1 MSVLLLAGLAGFTV
15 GVLFILFVWRRSVN
29 DMKQQ
34 IEKRRGQVYYWSSQ
48 IPVSANL
55 GRPNNHKSVK

>member
-34 IEKRRGQVYYWSSQ
+34 IEKLRGQVYYWSRQ
-48 IPVSANL
+48 IPVSAKR

>member
-1 MSVLLLAGLAGFTV
+1 MSVLLLAGFAGFTV
-15 GVLFILFVWRRSVN
+15 GVLFILFVSRRSVN

-34 IEKRRGQVYYWSSQ
+34 IEKLRGQVYYWSRQ
-48 IPVSANL
+48 IPVSAKR

>member
-1 MSVLLLAGLAGFTV
+1 MSVLLLAGFAGFTV

-34 IEKRRGQVYYWSSQ
+34 IEKLRGQVYYWSRQ
-48 IPVSANL
+48 IPVSAKR

>member
-1 MSVLLLAGLAGFTV
+1 MSVLLLAGFAGFTV

-34 IEKRRGQVYYWSSQ
+34 IEKLRGQVYYWS
-48 IPVSANL
+48 
-55 GRPNNHKSVK
+55 

>member
-1 MSVLLLAGLAGFTV
+1 MSVLLLAGFAGFTL
-15 GVLFILFVWRRSVN
+15 GVLFILFVWKRSVN

-34 IEKRRGQVYYWSSQ
+34 IEKLRGQVYYWSRQ
-48 IPVSANL
+48 IPVSAKR

>member
-1 MSVLLLAGLAGFTV
+1 MSVLLLAGLTGFTV

-34 IEKRRGQVYYWSSQ
+34 IEKLRGQVYYWSRQ
-48 IPVSANL
+48 IPVSAKR